1 MTDATLTIKTQR
13 ILIAV
18 EDSKYS
24 EKAVRYGY
32 HLAQALGCQVAL
44 VHVIDPPTT
53 SAYGAVDPIMGVN
66 PVYIPEI
73 NEVQEQ
79 ASEDLLKRLSSMWTG
94 TGDGVTTIS
103 KLGQPR
109 QEIINA
115 ASEWQADLIVLGT
128 HGRTGF
134 DHFISGSVSEG
145 VARHAIC
152 PVVIVPYKD
161 EEHQ

>member
-1 MTDATLTIKTQR
+1 MANSPLDFKTNR

-24 EKAVRYGY
+24 EKAVKYGY
-32 HLAQALGCQVAL
+32 HLAQAFNAQVAL
-44 VHVIDPPTT
+44 VHVIDPPTDN
-53 SAYGAVDPIMGVN
+53 SYGAVDPIMGVN
-66 PVYIPEI
+66 PMYIPEL
-73 NEVQEQ
+73 NEVQEE
-79 ASEDLLKRLSSMWTG
+79 ASAALLNRLTELQPPLLENI
-94 TGDGVTTIS
+94 TKIS
-103 KLGQPR
+103 RMGQPR
-109 QEIINA
+109 QEIITVA
-115 ASEWQADLIVLGT
+115 TEWQADLIVLGT

-161 EEHQ
+161 ED

>member
-1 MTDATLTIKTQR
+1 MIDSSLTIRTQR

-32 HLAQALGCQVAL
+32 HLAQAFNGEVAL
-44 VHVIDPPTT
+44 VHVIDPPTSST
-53 SAYGAVDPIMGVN
+53 YGAVDPIMGVN

-79 ASEDLLKRLSSMWTG
+79 ASTDLLNRLASLWPNG
-94 TGDGVTTIS
+94 EQHVTKIS

-109 QEIINA
+109 KEILEA
-115 ASEWQADLIVLGT
+115 ANEWQVDLIVLGT

-161 EEHQ
+161 DDH

>member
-1 MTDATLTIKTQR
+1 MADSPLNFKTNR

-32 HLAQALGCQVAL
+32 HLAQAFDAQVAL
-44 VHVIDPPTT
+44 VHVIDPPTN
-53 SAYGAVDPIMGVN
+53 SSYGAVDPIMGVN
-66 PVYIPEI
+66 PMYIPEI
-73 NEVQEQ
+73 NEVQEE
-79 ASEDLLKRLSSMWTG
+79 ASTTLLDRLAALWSG
-94 TGDGVTTIS
+94 ATTHITKMS
-103 KLGQPR
+103 RMGQPR
-109 QEIINA
+109 KEIITA
-115 ASEWQADLIVLGT
+115 ANEWQADLIVLGT

-152 PVVIVPYKD
+152 PVIIVPYKD
-161 EEHQ
+161 ED

>member
-1 MTDATLTIKTQR
+1 MTDASFNIKTQR

-18 EDSKYS
+18 DDSKYS

-32 HLAQALGCQVAL
+32 HLALALGGQVAL
-44 VHVIDPPTT
+44 VHVIDPPTSST
-53 SAYGAVDPIMGVN
+53 YGAVDPIMGVN

-73 NEVQEQ
+73 TEVQEQ
-79 ASEDLLKRLSSMWTG
+79 TSADLLDRLALSWGGLEEDITK
-94 TGDGVTTIS
+94 IS

-109 QEIINA
+109 KEILA
-115 ASEWQADLIVLGT
+115 AANEWQADLIVLGT

-145 VARHAIC
+145 VARHSIR
-152 PVVIVPYKD
+152 PVIIVPYKD
-161 EEHQ
+161 EEQK

>member
-1 MTDATLTIKTQR
+1 MTDLPFTLNTQR

-24 EKAVRYGY
+24 ENAVRYGY
-32 HLAQALGCQVAL
+32 HLAQAFNGEVAL
-44 VHVIDPPTT
+44 VHVIDPPTSST
-53 SAYGAVDPIMGVN
+53 YGAVDPIMGVN

-73 NEVQEQ
+73 NEVQQQ
-79 ASEDLLKRLSSMWTG
+79 ASEDLLNRLAMLWPNGEQS
-94 TGDGVTTIS
+94 VTKIS

-109 QEIINA
+109 KEILETAN
-115 ASEWQADLIVLGT
+115 EWRADLIVLGT

-134 DHFISGSVSEG
+134 DHFISGSVSEE

-161 EEHQ
+161 VEP

>member
-1 MTDATLTIKTQR
+1 MADSPLTIKTQR

-32 HLAQALGCQVAL
+32 HLASAFGGHVAL

-53 SAYGAVDPIMGVN
+53 STYGAVDPIMGVN

-73 NEVQEQ
+73 NEVQEE
-79 ASEDLLKRLSSMWTG
+79 ASEELLNRLTASWTG
-94 TGDGVTTIS
+94 PIENITKFS
-103 KLGQPR
+103 KVGQPR
-109 QEIINA
+109 QEILTVAN
-115 ASEWQADLIVLGT
+115 EWQADLIVLGT

-145 VARHAIC
+145 VARRSIC

-161 EEHQ
+161 DDAE

>member
-1 MTDATLTIKTQR
+1 MANLPAVPKTNR

-24 EKAVRYGY
+24 EKAVGYGY
-32 HLAQALGCQVAL
+32 HLAQALDAQVAL
-44 VHVIDPPTT
+44 VHVIDPPTNN
-53 SAYGAVDPIMGVN
+53 SYGAVDPIMGIN
-66 PVYIPEI
+66 PIYIPEM
-73 NEVQEQ
+73 NEVQEE
-79 ASEDLLKRLSSMWTG
+79 ASAELLARLAAMWPG
-94 TGDGVTTIS
+94 FEEKVTKIS

-109 QEIINA
+109 KEILTA
-115 ASEWQADLIVLGT
+115 ANEWQADLIVLGT

-161 EEHQ
+161 EN